1 MGKVLAIR
9 QVGDP
14 ILKEKCKEV
23 NIKKKKK
30 KRSKRILS
38 RFKRNFT
45 F

>member
-23 NIKKKKK
+23 DV
-30 KRSKRILS
+30 
-38 RFKRNFT
+38 KRN
-45 F
+45 

>member
-23 NIKKKKK
+23 NIK
-30 KRSKRILS
+30 RD
-38 RFKRNFT
+38 
-45 F
+45 